1 MKEYRETLS
10 SDALKDADKKYTDNN
25 IDIRVRITVDR
36 LSQQVRGESSRCR
49 TCPA

>member
-25 IDIRVRITVDR
+25 IDIRVRITVEF

-49 TCPA
+49 CPT